1 MVHFVGQ
8 ALSRCHAVLLGE
20 EMKKLMN
27 RLSRLNHFGGH
38 HSSVNGRLEALDRT
52 NAVIEFKAD
61 GTILSANANFLS
73 LMGYGLDEVVGQHHC
88 MFVDAATCGSSE
100 YTLFWN
106 NLSSGEFHRGVFKR
120 LRKDGREVWI
130 QATYNPIVDTD
141 GKVRRVIKY
150 ATDVTVDE
158 LRHADHRGQVDAIG
172 RAQAVIEFT
181 LDGTVLAA
189 NQNFLTAFGFRANEV
204 LGRHHSMFVD
214 PTYRKS
220 AEYAMF
226 WKKLGEGNYNSGI
239 YQRFGK
245 QGRAIWIQ
253 ASYNPIR
260 DMNGDLV
267 KVVKYAT
274 DITSRMDATQTLR
287 NAVGGLS
294 TALQDN
300 ASFARTANDLA
311 QRTAT
316 MAQHGGSAVNEM
328 VETMRAIHDGAK
340 AMGDIIKVIDG
351 LAFQTNLLA
360 LNAAVE
366 AARAGESGKG
376 FAVVAGEVRN
386 LAQRS
391 ADSAREI
398 RALIDRSSRQV
409 DHGVELVE
417 DAGKTI
423 VDVVSAVKEMAT
435 SMDAIVTAA
444 EKQGNQIG

>member
-1 MVHFVGQ
+1 
-8 ALSRCHAVLLGE
+8 
-20 EMKKLMN
+20 MKKLMA
-27 RLSRLNHFGGH
+27 RLGRLNHFRGQRATVH
-38 HSSVNGRLEALDRT
+38 GRLDALDRT

-61 GTILSANANFLS
+61 GTILSANAIFLD
-73 LMGYGLDEVVGQHHC
+73 LMGYRLDEVVGQHHRI
-88 MFVDAATCGSSE
+88 FVEAPLRASNE
-100 YTLFWN
+100 YRAFWN
-106 NLSSGEFHRGVFKR
+106 KLSTGQFHRGVFKR
-120 LRKDGREVWI
+120 LRQDGSEVWI
-130 QATYNPIVDTD
+130 QATYNPIIDTD

-150 ATDVTVDE
+150 ATDVTADE

-172 RAQAVIEFT
+172 RAQAVIEFA

-189 NQNFLTAFGFRANEV
+189 NANFLEAFGFKSNEV
-204 LGRHHSMFVD
+204 IGRHHSMFVD

-220 AEYAMF
+220 SDYQTF
-226 WKKLGEGNYNSGI
+226 WKKLAEGRHDSGI

-245 QGRAIWIQ
+245 HGRSVWIQ

-274 DITSRMDATQTLR
+274 DITARIDATQMLR

-294 TALQDN
+294 TALRDN
-300 ASFARTANDLA
+300 ASFASSANDLA
-311 QRTAT
+311 QRTAA
-316 MAQHGGSAVNEM
+316 MAQHGGDAVHEM
-328 VETMRAIHDGAK
+328 VSTMREIHDGSK
-340 AMGDIIKVIDG
+340 AVGDIVKVIDG

-366 AARAGESGKG
+366 AARAGEAGKG

-398 RALIDRSSRQV
+398 RALIDRSNKQV
-409 DHGVELVE
+409 EHGVALVE
-417 DAGKTI
+417 DAGATI
-423 VDVVSAVKEMAT
+423 SEVVTAVKEMAT
-435 SMDAIVTAA
+435 SMDAIVSAS
-444 EKQGNQIG
+444 EQQGNQLAGLHQATEALKIQS